1 MPLIAVVWQPGA
13 TAPVSVLLCAPA
25 WAVPSPACSQPSS
38 PLLLC
43 LAATL
48 GAGWPLPR
56 WPFPGRKQHPS
67 LAAAL
72 GAGKSQGLS
81 PPPLFLL
88 QLGDA
93 SFGNASLL
101 IGLRIEKNNLSRISP
116 GAFQHLPDL
125 RYLSLASNKLQELP
139 LPCCLFDTMPHL
151 RELDLGRNS
160 LATLP
165 DGIFVNLTSLGKLI
179 LSHNQLA
186 ALPRG
191 AFTGLS
197 KLLDLQLD
205 TNQLSALDD
214 EVFASL
220 PNLKTLNLRKN
231 QLESVPRGL
240 LDPLKKL
247 SSVYLSGNPWRCDC
261 NLCYLHSWI
270 LGNSEKVKLSTQVSC
285 KSPPHLAGQAV
296 TSLRDDH
303 LTCQATLPLSASFTP
318 SLPFT
323 STSSQGI
330 SMLLSPGALPTAA
343 PTTLS
348 LAAFPIM
355 ALPTKLSPVAT
366 SAMTPTE
373 TSITTSSST
382 NVPKTSITTLSST
395 MLPKTSITMTS
406 TVLPKASIT
415 TPSSSVLPETS
426 ITTPSPVVLSEASI
440 TTLSPTVPSETSI
453 TTPSPAVPPETSIT
467 TPSPAVPPE
476 TSITTLSPVVPLEVS
491 ITTPSPSVVRS
502 GLLPASPPHPRRVPA
517 GCEQPLGKE
526 IPRPPAPRPSFFPA
540 SHYGMCRCPRIH
552 RNTLTSPSLFLPSL
566 LTDIKASA
574 ASLPCTEGL
583 ERGVFSTQGFS
594 HPDLLR
600 GFLWLAGARGSPVSA
615 GRQGPV

>member
-1 MPLIAVVWQPGA
+1 LLPGLCPALPAPSWQRWLLLLVGIQLARGQCPEQCQCVRTAQVECSGA
-13 TAPVSVLLCAPA
+13 GITT
-25 WAVPSPACSQPSS
+25 VPSPIPAN
-38 PLLLC
+38 
-43 LAATL
+43 AMTL
-48 GAGWPLPR
+48 QIINTRIAE
-56 WPFPGRKQHPS
+56 
-67 LAAAL
+67 
-72 GAGKSQGLS
+72 
-81 PPPLFLL
+81 
-88 QLGDA
+88 LGDA

-116 GAFQHLPDL
+116 GAFQHLLPHLEKLLLDNNFIEVL
-125 RYLSLASNKLQELP
+125 PPQGFFGLNKLKLLTLSSNHITE

-343 PTTLS
+343 PTTDTRWHPDTGGGCRCL
-348 LAAFPIM
+348 
-355 ALPTKLSPVAT
+355 TRAT
-366 SAMTPTE
+366 GSREGEQWPRNAGDPAPDQLE
-373 TSITTSSST
+373 TSLDPGHGPLLPAGSGRGFCLHLLPIPGGYLQGASS
-382 NVPKTSITTLSST
+382 PWGR
-395 MLPKTSITMTS
+395 
-406 TVLPKASIT
+406 
-415 TPSSSVLPETS
+415 
-426 ITTPSPVVLSEASI
+426 
-440 TTLSPTVPSETSI
+440 
-453 TTPSPAVPPETSIT
+453 
-467 TPSPAVPPE
+467 
-476 TSITTLSPVVPLEVS
+476 
-491 ITTPSPSVVRS
+491 RS
-502 GLLPASPPHPRRVPA
+502 QGLLPRAPASSPRRIT
-517 GCEQPLGKE
+517 GC
-526 IPRPPAPRPSFFPA
+526 
-540 SHYGMCRCPRIH
+540 
-552 RNTLTSPSLFLPSL
+552 
-566 LTDIKASA
+566 
-574 ASLPCTEGL
+574 
-583 ERGVFSTQGFS
+583 V
-594 HPDLLR
+594 
-600 GFLWLAGARGSPVSA
+600 GARASIVTL
-615 GRQGPV
+615 